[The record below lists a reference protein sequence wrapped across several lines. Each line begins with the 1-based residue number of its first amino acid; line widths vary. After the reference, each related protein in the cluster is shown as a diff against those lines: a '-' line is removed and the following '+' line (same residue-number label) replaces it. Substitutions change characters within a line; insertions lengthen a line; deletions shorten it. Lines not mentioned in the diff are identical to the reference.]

1 MRVLMITTEW
11 PRVPWGTAQFIARQA
26 TFLRAAG
33 VDLEV
38 FAFQGNANPL
48 NYAAAWFQVR
58 RRLAREHFDLV
69 HAQFGQCAL
78 MALPKRVPMVLT
90 FRGDDLQ
97 GIPGVRSGRVTLAG
111 RLLRSFCRWSA
122 HRADAVILVS
132 AHMQRYL
139 RNGNGTPVHVVPSG
153 LDFELFRPMPQAP
166 ARARLGLPHD
176 ERLVLFVG
184 NPDLARKR
192 YALARDAVALLP
204 ASPRTRLVVGWHVP
218 HEQIPDYM
226 AACDAPVPVGDV
238 AERLNGIEGCEL
250 CADDRPETIAA
261 ALERVLARGERVAS
275 RAAVSHLD
283 ERLITQRVIAIY
295 NGALNGRPRA

>member
-1 MRVLMITTEW
+1 MQGRAARPEGGETGAGHE
-11 PRVPWGTAQFIARQA
+11 PRGRRQA
-26 TFLRAAG
+26 HLAVVAGDAA
-33 VDLEV
+33 DD
-38 FAFQGNANPL
+38 
-48 NYAAAWFQVR
+48 AA
-58 RRLAREHFDLV
+58 EHD
-69 HAQFGQCAL
+69 
-78 MALPKRVPMVLT
+78 
-90 FRGDDLQ
+90 GD
-97 GIPGVRSGRVTLAG
+97 P
-111 RLLRSFCRWSA
+111 
-122 HRADAVILVS
+122 HRHEADGE
-132 AHMQRYL
+132 R
-139 RNGNGTPVHVVPSG
+139 
-153 LDFELFRPMPQAP
+153 
-166 ARARLGLPHD
+166 D
-176 ERLVLFVG
+176 ERALQHPGEDVTPQFVG

-226 AACDAPVPVGDV
+226 AACDALVFTSAQEGSPNAVKEALACNLPVVSVPVGDV

-275 RAAVSHLD
+275 REAVSHLD